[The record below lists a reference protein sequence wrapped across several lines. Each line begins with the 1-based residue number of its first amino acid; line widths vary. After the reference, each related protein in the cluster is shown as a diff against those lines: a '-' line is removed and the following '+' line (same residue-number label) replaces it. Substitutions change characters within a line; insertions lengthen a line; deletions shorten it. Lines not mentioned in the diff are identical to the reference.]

1 MRKPRSDLEAPQK
14 RPLGMLV
21 LVGGQNVIIFL
32 VFCFAIFA
40 KMCIFA
46 NYFMYIVS
54 KYNNMKKS
62 LFFLV
67 LMAAMTTAIAQNH
80 SPFEAA
86 INNEDEVIHLEQWQR
101 NAAKP
106 GELLV
111 KFHDYSDIKLAFDA
125 KGKALNRF
133 VSQTKALGINA
144 VLESFAID
152 TIEQLI
158 PNFKMPAKAR
168 VSKSYG
174 GDDVVERDLGQ
185 WHLIKLRTENGE
197 LKTGNVERKS
207 EYELMEALKELA
219 EVESVEPNYL
229 CFALGTENGKL
240 RTESVADATYTSM
253 ASGAS
258 VAGKSG
264 GIAFNDPLYGQQWG
278 IHACGIDSLLTA
290 PKRDTTWRPIIA
302 IIDTGVDID
311 HSDLEDNIWTNTA
324 EQNGAANQDDDN
336 NGFADDVHGWDFVNQ
351 TANMHDFNS
360 HGTHCAGIAGAVTN
374 NGIGIAGAC
383 PDAQIMP
390 VAVMQS
396 DGVGAISTIIQGINY
411 AAQNGA
417 DVISMSIGTYAY
429 SVALEQ
435 ALAVAYQTAVIVA
448 AAGNDALHI
457 DPRCCGDPA
466 HMQMDGPM
474 YPGAFT
480 FVLGVQATSNGGGLA
495 SFSNIDCDGPSYSQ
509 YGEEQLY
516 NYELSAPGVGIMST
530 VPNGGYRS
538 YNGTSMAC
546 PLVAGGVASLLQRR
560 EYLTKEILF
569 GDLIN
574 YSHEFSPVDF
584 WTVYNADSIAP
595 AMFECVAI
603 EVNDTAY
610 GDSSMY
616 ADAGERVQLYPTI
629 RTVWG
634 PADSVVVWLEFQEF
648 EDTSTV
654 QILQN
659 NVLLGHPISSYAKAR
674 SINPI
679 DIQIANNVVDGRHIR
694 LTMCATAPNALDT
707 LRHKFTL
714 AVTNGVKLHGMLTH
728 NDTLWPGVQ
737 YIVTD
742 NFAIVEGVELVIKPG
757 VVLKIKDGVRISN
770 AGKIYAVGT
779 PDSLITFTKTDL
791 GSGWSSITLN
801 INDTISYSII
811 EYFTTI
817 MAIEPSYMRMSRYFV
832 YKAPVVTHSVFKN
845 QVAWTDVIDHRVDI
859 RYSNLINNPQTS
871 YVFWRRICNFG
882 YEHKTESLIYV
893 LNDTIF
899 NPRYNN
905 IINNSSVGS
914 IVLLIEFCFQSDLD
928 AHPWGL
934 NVFNNYSKNRQA
946 YFDLLTSENS
956 PWSMAP
962 KGLYLGTAKESIA
975 KQHIWDFDYPNSG
988 TFGHINLQYMR
999 QTPNAEAHGIV
1010 WKVEVNGY
1018 DAQDEFDSIIPLG
1031 VGTHEF
1037 KVFFNRAMDTSITP
1051 MVAMGVRPPYTQT
1064 AISENA
1070 SWSADSTIYTAH
1082 LTLTGRMPIDGLNR
1096 IYVAQAQDNEHF
1108 EIPYENQRFNV
1119 YVSSSGSMSAGFQA
1133 TAGIGKVDLEWNDQ
1147 EVNYEDFLGFNLY
1160 RFQYDSLLTN
1170 RHYVSGVGYVY
1181 DTVWGP
1187 TDTIRINQTL
1197 LQDTVYT
1204 DYDVVPG
1211 ERYYYFYKIL
1221 STSLTENS
1229 PSKTVSCVPNSSIR
1243 GDANGSYNVD
1253 IADVITTINYVTGQN
1268 PQPFLFDAA
1277 DVNGDGTINVLDIV
1291 GIINII
1297 LYGDQNE
1304 KADYEQQTAV
1314 YTVEND
1320 TLYINTPVALGGLQF
1335 ALANCS
1341 YDDIELL
1348 EAMRGFEIVHCTGA
1362 DGSLTLL
1369 AYSMSGKT
1377 VPAGK
1382 TALLRLGGKELSNIV
1397 LSDVDGHNV
1406 IAIKG
1411 GDVGIV
1417 DAETLPAQIMKAFPN
1432 PFSSEVRLDI
1442 TTGFDSKELKLAFY
1456 DITGHQVHIATIEAP
1471 TAGHYGYTWN
1481 AAGMPKG
1488 VYFATLYVGDAAAHT
1503 VKLVVK

>member
-197 LKTGNVERKS
+197 LKTENGERRTENVERKS

-311 HSDLEDNIWTNTA
+311 HSDLEDNIWTNPA
-324 EQNGAANQDDDN
+324 EANGAANQDDDN
-336 NGFADDVHGWDFVNQ
+336 NGFRDDVHGWDFVNQ
-351 TANMHDFNS
+351 TANMNDFNS

-383 PDAQIMP
+383 PDALIMP
-390 VAVMQS
+390 VSVMQS
-396 DGVGAISTIIQGINY
+396 DGSGDIATIVRGINY

-417 DVISMSIGTYAY
+417 DIISMSIGSYAY
-429 SVALEQ
+429 SIALEQ
-435 ALAVAYQTAVIVA
+435 ALAVAYQTAVLVG
-448 AAGNDALHI
+448 AAGNDAYHI
-457 DPRCCGDPA
+457 DPRCCPDPSHA
-466 HMQMDGPM
+466 VMDGPM
-474 YPGAFT
+474 FPGAFT
-480 FVLGVQATSNGGGLA
+480 FVFGVQATQQGGGLA
-495 SFSNIDCDGPSYSQ
+495 SFSNIDCDGPSFSS

-530 VPNGGYRS
+530 VPNGGYRN

-574 YSHEFSPVDF
+574 YSNEFSPVDF
-584 WTVYNADSIAP
+584 WTAYNADSIAP
-595 AMFECVAI
+595 AMLECVAI
-603 EVNDTAY
+603 EINDTAY

-616 ADAGERVQLYPTI
+616 ADAGERLQLYPTI

-634 PADSVVVWLEFQEF
+634 PADSVEMWLEFQEF
-648 EDTSTV
+648 EDTSTI

-659 NVLLGHPISSYAKAR
+659 HVQLGRPISSYAKAK
-674 SINPI
+674 SIIPI
-679 DIQIANNVVDGRHIR
+679 DIQIAPNVVDGRHIR
-694 LTMCATAPNALDT
+694 LTLCATAPSATDT
-707 LRHKFTL
+707 LRHNFTMS
-714 AVTNGVKLHGMLTH
+714 VTNGVKLHGMIQG
-728 NDTLWPGVQ
+728 NYTLYPNVQ
-737 YIVTD
+737 YIVTQGLALPFRD
-742 NFAIVEGVELVIKPG
+742 TLFIKPG
-757 VVLKIKDGVRISN
+757 TTLKIADDVSIN
-770 AGKIYAVGT
+770 ATIIAIGK
-779 PDSLITFTKTDL
+779 PDSMITFTKSDL
-791 GSGWSSITLN
+791 GTGWNKIKSIGGRFDYCVFEHLG
-801 INDTISYSII
+801 YI
-811 EYFTTI
+811 EG
-817 MAIEPSYMRMSRYFV
+817 ANSR
-832 YKAPVVTHSVFKN
+832 A
-845 QVAWTDVIDHRVDI
+845 
-859 RYSNLINNPQTS
+859 
-871 YVFWRRICNFG
+871 
-882 YEHKTESLIYV
+882 
-893 LNDTIF
+893 IF
-899 NPRYNN
+899 NNCIFRYKNTAETTRPFSWSDVYYTNMIYSYGHFNGSWDNGHMLSHYNN
-905 IINNSSVGS
+905 IMCNTVNRGITTLLNWTSDEYYIYQRRAREVGS
-914 IVLLIEFCFQSDLD
+914 NYVYDTIRLYV
-928 AHPWGL
+928 G
-934 NVFNNYSKNRQA
+934 NNIFGN
-946 YFDLLTSENS
+946 
-956 PWSMAP
+956 P
-962 KGLYLGTAKESIA
+962 GLYIVCNNESVTTVTPDSNYYGSAKEETIR
-975 KQHIWDFDYPNSG
+975 KWIKDFEYPG
-988 TFGHINLQYMR
+988 WTYFGYIDLRNKTSRPSPL
-999 QTPNAEAHGIV
+999 AHGIV
-1010 WKVEVNGY
+1010 WKVEVNGF

-1037 KVFFNRAMDTSITP
+1037 KVFFNRAMDTSVTP

-1070 SWSADSTIYTAH
+1070 SWSADSTIYTAY

-1456 DITGHQVHIATIEAP
+1456 DITGHQVHIAMIEAP

>member
-1 MRKPRSDLEAPQK
+1 
-14 RPLGMLV
+14 
-21 LVGGQNVIIFL
+21 
-32 VFCFAIFA
+32 
-40 KMCIFA
+40 
-46 NYFMYIVS
+46 
-54 KYNNMKKS
+54 MKKS

-197 LKTGNVERKS
+197 RRTENVERKS

-311 HSDLEDNIWTNTA
+311 HSDLEDNIWTNPA
-324 EQNGAANQDDDN
+324 EANGAANQDDDN

-383 PDAQIMP
+383 PDALIMP
-390 VAVMQS
+390 VCVMQS
-396 DGVGAISTIIQGINY
+396 DGVGSISTIIQGINY

-417 DVISMSIGTYAY
+417 DVISMSIGSYAY

-435 ALAVAYQTAVIVA
+435 ALAVAYQTAVLVG

-457 DPRCCGDPA
+457 DPRCCPDPS
-466 HMQMDGPM
+466 HKPMDGPM
-474 YPGAFT
+474 FPGAFT
-480 FVLGVQATSNGGGLA
+480 FVLGVQATSTVPDIFRGNGYLA
-495 SFSNIDCDGPSYSQ
+495 SFSNIDCDGASYSQ
-509 YGEEQLY
+509 FSEEQLY

-530 VPNGGYRS
+530 VPNGQYRN
-538 YNGTSMAC
+538 YNGTSMAT

-574 YSHEFSPVDF
+574 YNTEFMPVDF
-584 WTVYNADSIAP
+584 WAVYNADSIAP
-595 AMFECVAI
+595 AMLQIVALEI
-603 EVNDTAY
+603 NDTAY
-610 GDSSMY
+610 GDSSYY
-616 ADAGERVQLYPTI
+616 ADAGERLQLYPTI

-634 PADSVVVWLEFQEF
+634 PADSIEVWLEFQEF
-648 EDTSTV
+648 EDTSTIH
-654 QILQN
+654 ILQN
-659 NVLLGHPISSYAKAR
+659 HVQLGRPISSYAKAKAL
-674 SINPI
+674 NPI
-679 DIQIANNVVDGRHIR
+679 DIQIANNVVDGRHIQ
-694 LTMCATAPNALDT
+694 LTLCATVPNANDT
-707 LRHKFTL
+707 LRHDFTMN
-714 AVTNGVKLHGMLTH
+714 VTNGVKLHGMINH
-728 NDTLWPGVQ
+728 NDTLWPNVH
-737 YIVTD
+737 YIVD
-742 NFAIVEGVELVIKPG
+742 ANLAVPQGYALYIMPG
-757 VVLKIKDGVRISN
+757 VTLKIADDVSINARII
-770 AGKIYAVGT
+770 AQGK
-779 PDSLITFTKTDL
+779 PDSMIVFTKTDL
-791 GSGWSSITLN
+791 STGYWGYVTFQNPYSNSNAYTLMHTFGSKFDYCVFEYMSGADHMGYIITSYSLNNTIIRNCLNPWAGDCVFAMEGQNLCLYNNRWYGDLLN
-801 INDTISYSII
+801 I
-811 EYFTTI
+811 TTGNSFHI
-817 MAIEPSYMRMSRYFV
+817 DFYNV
-832 YKAPVVTHSVFKN
+832 N
-845 QVAWTDVIDHRVDI
+845 VI
-859 RYSNLINNPQTS
+859 
-871 YVFWRRICNFG
+871 G
-882 YEHKTESLIYV
+882 
-893 LNDTIF
+893 
-899 NPRYNN
+899 
-905 IINNSSVGS
+905 
-914 IVLLIEFCFQSDLD
+914 
-928 AHPWGL
+928 
-934 NVFNNYSKNRQA
+934 NYSKFPNNNNYLSPINSYKMQDHFHNFNI
-946 YFDLLTSENS
+946 YNNS
-956 PWSMAP
+956 PYSVKAEG
-962 KGLYLGTAKESIA
+962 GLYIHNADTTYWGSFIESTIR
-975 KQHIWDFDYPNSG
+975 KQIYDFETPGS
-988 TFGHINLQYMR
+988 TIFGYLDLSKRAYR
-999 QTPNAEAHGIV
+999 PSPLAHGIV
-1010 WKVEVNGY
+1010 WKVEVNGF

-1037 KVFFNRAMDTSITP
+1037 KVYFNRAMDTSITP

-1070 SWSADSTIYTAH
+1070 SWSADSTIYTAY

-1160 RFQYDSLLTN
+1160 RYQYEQQLTNYHYDSEQG
-1170 RHYVSGVGYVY
+1170 RYVY
-1181 DTVWGP
+1181 DTVNAPG
-1187 TDTIRINQTL
+1187 DTIRINQTL

-1297 LYGDQNE
+1297 LYGDQNG

-1377 VPAGK
+1377 LPAGK

-1456 DITGHQVHIATIEAP
+1456 DITGHQVHIAMIEAP